1 MTYPKAL
8 FPTALFVFMLAL
20 STGCGLTDTRSD
32 SAGEY
37 VEDAVVTT
45 RINAAIFD
53 NSELRNSDVDVETV
67 NGEVR
72 LSGTLDSEEEVET
85 LVELVEEVD
94 GVRSIQNDVEVE

>member
-8 FPTALFVFMLAL
+8 LPTALFAFMLAL
-20 STGCGLTDTRSD
+20 LAGCGLTDTRSD

-37 VEDAVVTT
+37 VEDAVITT

-53 NSELRNSDVDVETV
+53 DSDLRNSDVDVETV

-72 LSGTLDSEEEVET
+72 LSGTVESQEELDS
-85 LVELVEEVD
+85 LVDLVEEVD
-94 GVRSIQNDVEVE
+94 GVRSIQNDVDVE